1 MSSTEHGT
9 WKIRVRVNVRVDA
22 KQSSNEVNEN
32 DSEQKQRGVHRS
44 RSSLT
49 HCFVGNSSE
58 VSNYLERMR
67 IDYWLNWVK

>member
-1 MSSTEHGT
+1 MCSKEHGT

-22 KQSSNEVNEN
+22 KRSSNEVNEN
-32 DSEQKQRGVHRS
+32 ESEEKQRGVHRS

-58 VSNYLERMR
+58 VSNYLREDVDA
-67 IDYWLNWVK
+67 IIG